1 MSDTNGK
8 STLTKSKYYK
18 FEEYLKINMPDKDI
32 RDNFL
37 KDFMEIMNFNPNN
50 PQKTKEQYEIMVQR
64 KKESRAEARIQKEL
78 EKELEKQEQRLKQN
92 RFKKPIDD

>member
-8 STLTKSKYYK
+8 TYLTKTKYNNLV
-18 FEEYLKINMPDKDI
+18 EYLKINMPDKDT

-50 PQKTKEQYEIMVQR
+50 PQKTREEVIIMVQKQKNLR
-64 KKESRAEARIQKEL
+64 LQKNQQKEL